1 MEAAGIKVANS
12 PSLLGETLAEV
23 LKG

>member
-1 MEAAGIKVANS
+1 MESAGIKVSAS
-12 PSLLGETLAEV
+12 PSLLGETLLEV